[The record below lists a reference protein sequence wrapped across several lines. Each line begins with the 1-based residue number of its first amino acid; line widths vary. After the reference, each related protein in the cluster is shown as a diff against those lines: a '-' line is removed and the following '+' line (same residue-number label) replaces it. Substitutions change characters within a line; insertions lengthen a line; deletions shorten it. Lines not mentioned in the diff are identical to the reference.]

1 MINNTVLSSVYI
13 STWTM
18 LLFAFVFVSGGL
30 LILTQMGL
38 PIAFGQTIGN
48 ETAGGNAVGGSQGL
62 NVTHGGGPG
71 AGATNQSTST
81 TNQSTK

>member
-1 MINNTVLSSVYI
+1 MVLSFEYLSR
-13 STWTM
+13 WTM
-18 LLFAFVFVSGGL
+18 LLFAFVFAASGL
-30 LILTQMGL
+30 VLAQTDSL

-71 AGATNQSTST
+71 AGATNQST

>member
-1 MINNTVLSSVYI
+1 MINNTVLSTAYI

-30 LILTQMGL
+30 LILTQMDL
-38 PIAFGQTIGN
+38 PAAFGQTIGN
-48 ETAGGNAVGGSQGL
+48 ETAGGSAVGGSQGL

-71 AGATNQSTST
+71 AGATNQST

>member
-1 MINNTVLSSVYI
+1 MVLSFEYL

-18 LLFAFVFVSGGL
+18 LLFAFVFAASGL
-30 LILTQMGL
+30 VLAQTDSLS
-38 PIAFGQTIGN
+38 IAFGQTIGN

-71 AGATNQSTST
+71 AGATNQST

>member
-1 MINNTVLSSVYI
+1 MVLTFDYL

-18 LLFAFVFVSGGL
+18 LLVAVVFAASALVLAQTDS
-30 LILTQMGL
+30 L

-71 AGATNQSTST
+71 AGATNQSTSA